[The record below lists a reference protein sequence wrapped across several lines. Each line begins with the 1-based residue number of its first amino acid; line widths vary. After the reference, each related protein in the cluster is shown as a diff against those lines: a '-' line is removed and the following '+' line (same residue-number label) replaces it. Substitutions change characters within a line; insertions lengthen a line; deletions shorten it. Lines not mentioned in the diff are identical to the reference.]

1 MNLEEQMVIDAQT
14 SLLLKQTMEL
24 NERVLQLK
32 KQLHQ
37 YKMASSECDQLKKD
51 INNKVI
57 TKVLVPTIGNNFI
70 QINPNCDKYRKMI
83 SERKEMFEKSMLA
96 IEEQIR
102 HNGESLNTSVI
113 QLCKSFKQYLERN
126 GLEVPE

>member
-1 MNLEEQMVIDAQT
+1 VNLEEQMVIDAQT

-113 QLCKSFKQYLERN
+113 QLCKSFKHYLERN